1 MSFMRPPRW
10 VAGLAFALLAATLPV
25 HVAQAD
31 EPAPAVPTPAAPPAE
46 PAPGEP
52 PPAVPP
58 TQEAPP
64 PSASTPMVPVPPPGP
79 LVPVRAPPTPSPTQ
93 AADLALALGVEQSL
107 VTALAKVRTHSVS
120 VLNLRR
126 DRQGNLATAGVGS
139 GVLVNKSSKGPSLWV
154 ITNVHV
160 TAGSEAIDVVT
171 SDGRRWRVT
180 IEDSIERYDFALL
193 RFAEK
198 PKGLKGVDIKP
209 DASKCLCEGA
219 WVLATGN
226 PFFLALDGQPV
237 CTLGVISGT
246 DRILGGEYFY
256 GNAIQ
261 HDAEVNPGN
270 SGGPLWNSKGQLIGI
285 NGKIA
290 SRPGAPGAGPSNS
303 GASFSIPIHQV
314 KAFLDQLVGPDDAQ
328 SGFLGITAETSTN
341 ADGNPAGARVTAFE
355 RGSPA
360 NVGDPKD
367 RPLAVGDIIEGIT
380 LGSAS
385 LTKIRTATDLTNAVV
400 LYPSDTK
407 VSISYRRGSK
417 SFKWSGVLGKGG

>member
-1 MSFMRPPRW
+1 MSFVRHRSW
-10 VAGLAFALLAATLPV
+10 VAVVAIALLASALLADV
-25 HVAQAD
+25 VVAD
-31 EPAPAVPTPAAPPAE
+31 DPAPPVPPPAAPATEQPPIVEPPQGAPEPPTPA
-46 PAPGEP
+46 
-52 PPAVPP
+52 
-58 TQEAPP
+58 
-64 PSASTPMVPVPPPGP
+64 PMVPVPPPGP
-79 LVPVRAPPTPSPTQ
+79 VVPVRTPPAPSATQ
-93 AADLALALGVEQSL
+93 ASDLALALGVEQSL

-126 DRQGNLATAGVGS
+126 DRQGNLATGPVGS
-139 GVLVNKSSKGPSLWV
+139 GVIVSKQGKDANLWV

-160 TAGSEAIDVVT
+160 TAGSEALDVVT

-193 RFAEK
+193 RFVEK
-198 PKGLKGVDIKP
+198 PKGLKGVKIDP
-209 DASKCLCEGA
+209 TASKSLCEGA

-290 SRPGAPGAGPSNS
+290 SRPGAPGAGPSNT

-314 KAFLDQLVGPDDAQ
+314 SAFLDQLVKPADAQ
-328 SGFLGITAETSTN
+328 SGFLGITAETTTN

-360 NVGDPKD
+360 NIGDPKD
-367 RPLAVGDIIEGIT
+367 RPLAAGDVIEKIS
-380 LGSAS
+380 LGGKPFKV
-385 LTKIRTATDLTNAVV
+385 LTATDLTNAVV

-407 VSISYRRGSK
+407 VSISYRRKSK
-417 SFKWSGVLGKGG
+417 SFTWSGILGKGG

>member
-1 MSFMRPPRW
+1 
-10 VAGLAFALLAATLPV
+10 
-25 HVAQAD
+25 
-31 EPAPAVPTPAAPPAE
+31 
-46 PAPGEP
+46 
-52 PPAVPP
+52 
-58 TQEAPP
+58 
-64 PSASTPMVPVPPPGP
+64 
-79 LVPVRAPPTPSPTQ
+79 VRAPPAPSPTQ

-107 VTALAKVRTHSVS
+107 VTALGQVRRHTVS

-126 DRQGNLATAGVGS
+126 DRQGNLGIAGVGS
-139 GVLVNKSSKGPSLWV
+139 GVIVNKQGKGANLWV

-171 SDGRRWRVT
+171 SDGRKWRVT
-180 IEDSIERYDFALL
+180 IEDQIERYDFALL
-193 RFAEK
+193 RFVEK
-198 PKGLKGVDIKP
+198 PKGLKGVDVKAEP
-209 DASKCLCEGA
+209 SRCLCEGA

-226 PFFLALDGQPV
+226 PFFLALDGRPV

-290 SRPGAPGAGPSNS
+290 SRPGAPGAGPSNT

-314 KAFLDQLVGPDDAQ
+314 SAFLDQLVKPDDAQ
-328 SGFLGITAETSTN
+328 SGFLGITVETTTN
-341 ADGNPAGARVTAFE
+341 ADGNPSGARVTAFE

-367 RPLAVGDIIEGIT
+367 RPLAVGDVIESIT
-380 LGSAS
+380 LGGKPA
-385 LTKIRTATDLTNAVV
+385 TKILTATDLTNAVV
-400 LYPSDTK
+400 LFPSDTK

-417 SFKWSGVLGKGG
+417 SFRWSGVLGKGG

>member
-1 MSFMRPPRW
+1 MSFVRHRRW
-10 VAGLAFALLAATLPV
+10 VAVVAVVTLALLADGV
-25 HVAQAD
+25 VADDPQ
-31 EPAPAVPTPAAPPAE
+31 PPRPPPAAPPT
-46 PAPGEP
+46 EP
-52 PPAVPP
+52 PQGVETPP
-58 TQEAPP
+58 GPP
-64 PSASTPMVPVPPPGP
+64 QPSAAAPLLAVPPPGQT
-79 LVPVRAPPTPSPTQ
+79 APARTPPMPSATQ
-93 AADLALALGVEQSL
+93 ASDLALALGVEQSL
-107 VTALAKVRTHSVS
+107 VAALAKVRAHSVS

-126 DRQGNLATAGVGS
+126 DPQGNLATAGVGS
-139 GVLVNKSSKGPSLWV
+139 GVIVNEQGKDAHLWV

-160 TAGSEAIDVVT
+160 TAGSEALDVVT

-180 IEDSIERYDFALL
+180 TEDQIERYDFALL
-193 RFAEK
+193 RFVDK
-198 PKGLKGVDIKP
+198 PKGLKGVKIDST
-209 DASKCLCEGA
+209 ASQCLCEGA

-314 KAFLDQLVGPDDAQ
+314 SAFLKELIKPADAQ

-341 ADGNPAGARVTAFE
+341 AAGNPAGARVTAFE

-360 NVGDPKD
+360 NIGDPKD
-367 RPLAVGDIIEGIT
+367 RPLAAGDVIEKIS
-380 LGSAS
+380 LGGKGFKV
-385 LTKIRTATDLTNAVV
+385 LTATDLTNAVV

-417 SFKWSGVLGKGG
+417 TFTWSGLLGKGG